1 MGQINNVIINYLSDR
16 SRFADLINAEVYH
29 GRQVIKP
36 EGLTEIS
43 PVTYRKQPE
52 KCDRKPPVRK
62 EDREDIA
69 MRYEDGS
76 IYRLFL
82 LETQETVAY
91 NLPIRSMEY
100 VLAQYLKQLSE
111 ITEEHKR
118 KDNFDSVDE
127 KFSGLN
133 KSERLKPEYIIWL
146 YHGSKKWDGPR
157 RLRDMMD
164 FGDDHDGMKDLF
176 QDFEPLLICVEELN
190 DTTRYKTE
198 LRELM
203 ELLNVRSDNKRLRE
217 MVNSDERFDHIDEDT
232 LEAAAI
238 LLNAPSIW
246 KKRRTYV
253 NDDEGRDYNM
263 CKALEDWAAEIR
275 AEVIKEKDV
284 EIEQNKVQLKQKDAQ
299 LEQKDAQLEQKD
311 AQLEQKDAQLE
322 QNKVQLE
329 QNKVQIESMQIEID
343 KLRAQLASAA
353 N

>member
-1 MGQINNVIINYLSDR
+1 MGQKNNVIVNYLSDR

-29 GRQVIKP
+29 GRQGIKP

-43 PVTYRKQPE
+43 SVTYRKQPE
-52 KCDRKPPVRK
+52 KCDSKPPVRK

-82 LETQETVAY
+82 LETQETIAY
-91 NLPIRSMEY
+91 NLPLRSMEY

-118 KDNFDSVDE
+118 KDDFGSVYE
-127 KFSGLN
+127 KFSGIN
-133 KSERLKPEYIIWL
+133 KTERLKPEYIIWL

-157 RLRDMMD
+157 RLRDMID

-176 QDFEPLLICVEELN
+176 QDFEPLLVCVEEID
-190 DTTRYKTE
+190 DTTKYKTE

-217 MVNSDERFDHIDEDT
+217 MVNSDEKYDHIDEDT

-246 KKRRTYV
+246 KKRKTYI

-275 AEVIKEKDV
+275 AEVIKEKAA
-284 EIEQNKVQLKQKDAQ
+284 EIEQSKVELEQSKVQLKQKDAQ
-299 LEQKDAQLEQKD
+299 LEQKDVQLEQKD
-311 AQLEQKDAQLE
+311 A
-322 QNKVQLE
+322 QLE

-343 KLRAQLASAA
+343 KLRAQLASAV

>member
-1 MGQINNVIINYLSDR
+1 MGQINNVIVNYLSDR

-43 PVTYRKQPE
+43 PATYRKQPE
-52 KCDRKPPVRK
+52 KCDSKPTVRK
-62 EDREDIA
+62 EDREDIV

-82 LETQETVAY
+82 LETQETIAY
-91 NLPIRSMEY
+91 NLPLRSMEY

-118 KDNFDSVDE
+118 KEDFGSVDE
-127 KFSGLN
+127 KFSGI
-133 KSERLKPEYIIWL
+133 KKGERLKPEYIIWL

-176 QDFEPLLICVEELN
+176 QDFEPLLVCVEEID
-190 DTTRYKTE
+190 DTTKYKTE

-203 ELLNVRSDNKRLRE
+203 ELLSVRSDNKRLQKV
-217 MVNSDERFDHIDEDT
+217 VNSDERFDHIDEDT

-246 KKRRTYV
+246 KKRKSYV
-253 NDDEGRDYNM
+253 NGDEGRDYNM
-263 CKALEDWAAEIR
+263 CKALEDWADEIR
-275 AEVIKEKDV
+275 EEVIKETA
-284 EIEQNKVQLKQKDAQ
+284 AQ
-299 LEQKDAQLEQKD
+299 LEQKDA
-311 AQLEQKDAQLE
+311 
-322 QNKVQLE
+322 QLE

-343 KLRAQLASAA
+343 KLRAQLASAT

>member
-1 MGQINNVIINYLSDR
+1 MGQINNVIVNYLSDR

-52 KCDRKPPVRK
+52 KNGSEPPARK

-82 LETQETVAY
+82 LETQETIAY
-91 NLPIRSMEY
+91 NLPLRSMEY

-118 KDNFDSVDE
+118 KEDFSSVDE
-127 KFSGLN
+127 KFSGI
-133 KSERLKPEYIIWL
+133 KKGERLKPEYIMWL

-275 AEVIKEKDV
+275 AEVIKEKAV
-284 EIEQNKVQLKQKDAQ
+284 EIEQSKVE

-311 AQLEQKDAQLE
+311 AQIEQDKA
-322 QNKVQLE
+322 
-329 QNKVQIESMQIEID
+329 QIERMQMEID
-343 KLRAQLASAA
+343 MLRAQLASAA